1 MEKKYIR
8 PVVAVVPV
16 MSASFV
22 CISALRLG
30 GGGNLDD
37 SRAPGRRVNRI

>member
-8 PVVAVVPV
+8 PAVTVVPV

-22 CISALRLG
+22 CISGLKLG
-30 GGGNLDD
+30 GEGDLDGA
-37 SRAPGRRVNRI
+37 RAPERRIDQL